1 MLGLVDVALIVAT
14 ALACSGAVTLLAWLG
29 LRWNRRGSIG
39 SQFAI
44 VVGAAIA
51 SIGAS
56 TLAVMAQMYV
66 SAHDSAV
73 LAWVLGVSAAVTLTL
88 AWIVTAR
95 TARASITG
103 LIASA
108 HRMGDGDVVPAA
120 HAGWR
125 EFGELAAELADASQR
140 LADARAEIERLDTAR
155 RQFFAWI
162 SHDLRTPLTGMRAT
176 AEALESGVVADREAA
191 LRLIRDKVDT
201 VSRMVDDLFE
211 LSKLQSGTL
220 QLHPELVVLLD
231 LVSDAV
237 ADVLPIARPRG
248 IRIEQRGIEHRMLWA
263 DPRELTR
270 AIGNLLSNGVRHA
283 PDDSEIVVSADTLD
297 DGRLV
302 LSVLDQGPGVAV
314 EDLGSIFDVG
324 WRADAARTPTAD
336 ADGQTPGAGLGL
348 AIVRGIAE
356 AHGGDVRAER
366 TDDGFRL
373 ELILPAGAPG

>member
-1 MLGLVDVALIVAT
+1 MLGLLDLALIVGT
-14 ALACSGAVTLLAWLG
+14 TLACTGAVMLIAWLV
-29 LRWNRRGSIG
+29 LRWNRGGSIG

-44 VVGAAIA
+44 IVGAAIA

-56 TLAVMAQMYV
+56 TVAVMLQMYV
-66 SAHDSAV
+66 SPHDSVV
-73 LAWVLGVSAAVTLTL
+73 LAWVLAVSAVITLTV
-88 AWIVTAR
+88 AWAITAR
-95 TARASITG
+95 TVRSSISG

-108 HRMGDGDVVPAA
+108 HRIGDGDVVRAE

-140 LADARAEIERLDTAR
+140 LAEARAEIDRLDRAR

-162 SHDLRTPLTGMRAT
+162 SHDLRTPLTGMRAM
-176 AEALESGVVADREAA
+176 AEALEADVVSDREAA
-191 LRLIRDKVDT
+191 LRQISAKVDT

-237 ADVLPIARPRG
+237 ADVLPVARPQG
-248 IRIEQRGIEHRMLWA
+248 IRIEQRGIERHMLWA

-283 PDDSEIVVSADTLD
+283 PDDSVIVISAHTLD
-297 DGRLV
+297 DRLV

-314 EDLGSIFDVG
+314 EDLGRIFDVG
-324 WRADAARTPTAD
+324 WRADAARTPRAD
-336 ADGQTPGAGLGL
+336 PDSGQTPGAGLGL

-356 AHGGDVRAER
+356 AHGGDVRAAR
-366 TDDGFRL
+366 TPGGFRL
-373 ELILPAGAPG
+373 DLILPAGSAG